1 MNLTS
6 MAGAELL
13 HPISAG
19 PLMFRRLL
27 GSALIVDAD
36 DEATNCTL
44 FREYVQPY
52 NFTRTKTG
60 ASFLTPTHREVK
72 GALVGGY
79 ANISLYMAS
88 GTAAN
93 VTRLL
98 FLTEDCPTF
107 GMAGRGASC
116 RPCPPGG
123 YCPGGQDLATPRVA
137 FKHSQTHLCM
147 SLMNVLNLK
156 SLVLQVLEQRR
167 TFRHTR

>member
-1 MNLTS
+1 MVARMNLTS

-13 HPISAG
+13 HPISVG

-36 DEATNCTL
+36 DEATNYTL

-107 GMAGRGASC
+107 GMAGRGESC

-123 YCPGGQDLATPRVA
+123 YCPGGDRIWPLPG
-137 FKHSQTHLCM
+137 
-147 SLMNVLNLK
+147 
-156 SLVLQVLEQRR
+156 
-167 TFRHTR
+167 